1 MRIVLMGATGY
12 IGLHIVRELLAAGH
26 EVTAVVRSPEKLGP
40 FARERNLRLAIADL
54 EQPDRV
60 AQALAGQEVCIHAA
74 LLWGEP
80 GAELEFRD
88 TAAAA
93 RTFESAGQAG
103 VGRCIYISSTAV
115 HRPFSAEM
123 SEEDGL
129 SATDLYGAT
138 KGAGELVLRAAC
150 AAYQMT
156 GIVLRPGPVVGAPAF
171 ATGSFHSD
179 RRIESMVNAALLG
192 QAIEVPGDGRQF
204 SDVRAVAKAIGRLV
218 ELEGPHPVYLCLDR
232 NILTWEWIARQVLAC
247 LGSPSEL
254 RIATLSGQ
262 HPLPHFRATRF
273 EQLLG
278 SSSDAR
284 DALLAHLHH
293 LANSVR
299 QTNREV

>member
-123 SEEDGL
+123 RRRTRPARRMRGL
-129 SATDLYGAT
+129 PND
-138 KGAGELVLRAAC
+138 RD
-150 AAYQMT
+150 
-156 GIVLRPGPVVGAPAF
+156 RAPARSRRRRPSLRYRF
-171 ATGSFHSD
+171 VPQRPAHRVDGQRRPAGTSD
-179 RRIESMVNAALLG
+179 RGSGRWP
-192 QAIEVPGDGRQF
+192 AIFRRQ
-204 SDVRAVAKAIGRLV
+204 G
-218 ELEGPHPVYLCLDR
+218 GC
-232 NILTWEWIARQVLAC
+232 
-247 LGSPSEL
+247 
-254 RIATLSGQ
+254 
-262 HPLPHFRATRF
+262 
-273 EQLLG
+273 
-278 SSSDAR
+278 
-284 DALLAHLHH
+284 
-293 LANSVR
+293 
-299 QTNREV
+299 